1 MNRSLE
7 NHVDN
12 LSEINEQECKKCKER
27 KNETVKCKY
36 IKYENNKLIYKCD
49 KCKKQITQI
58 N

>member
-12 LSEINEQECKKCKER
+12 LSGVNEQECKKCKER

>member
-12 LSEINEQECKKCKER
+12 LSGINEQECKKCKER
-27 KNETVKCKY
+27 KNEAVKCKY
-36 IKYENNKLIYKCD
+36 IKYENKIIYKCD
-49 KCKKQITQI
+49 KYKKHIIQI